1 MAVPTAQLD
10 TWSHQGAM
18 ATAQATHT
26 SVRAALSHAQS
37 LVRLIDYEIF
47 LQGSYRN
54 STNIYA
60 ESDVDIVVQL
70 KATYTA
76 DTSALNDPQRRLYGQ
91 AFSPATYP
99 YANFRGDVLGSLQ
112 KYYGATAIK
121 DGNKAIKVLAAPG
134 RLNADVVPAVTHR
147 VYLYYLSD
155 QVSKF
160 EEGIALW
167 DKSGRRIVNF
177 PKQHIQNGQDK
188 NQRVQRYKE
197 TVRIF
202 KNARTYLVTKNRI
215 HADLVPS
222 YFLECFLY
230 NVPDLL
236 FVLPDKQS
244 TVRRIIEFLRDTNIA
259 GFTCQNGLT
268 PLFGPTPE
276 QWNIVHAKTLVSAL
290 IDLWN
295 GWPL

>member
-1 MAVPTAQLD
+1 MTCWPTR
-10 TWSHQGAM
+10 TVS
-18 ATAQATHT
+18 
-26 SVRAALSHAQS
+26 
-37 LVRLIDYEIF
+37 EF
-47 LQGSYRN
+47 
-54 STNIYA
+54 
-60 ESDVDIVVQL
+60 
-70 KATYTA
+70 
-76 DTSALNDPQRRLYGQ
+76 
-91 AFSPATYP
+91 
-99 YANFRGDVLGSLQ
+99 
-112 KYYGATAIK
+112 
-121 DGNKAIKVLAAPG
+121 PG
-134 RLNADVVPAVTHR
+134 RLNADVVPAITHR

-167 DKSGRRIVNF
+167 GKTGRRIAIF

-202 KNARTYLVTKNRI
+202 KNARTYLVAKNRI
-215 HADLVPS
+215 HADLAPS

-244 TVRRIIEFLRDTNIA
+244 TVRRIIEFFRDTNIA

-276 QWNIVHAKTLVSAL
+276 QWNIVHAKALVSAL